1 MIKYLNSDLL
11 KIDKNSNKNVD
22 IYYIGYITI
31 KENLSIHSANPLCL
45 FIDKLDGHIKEKN
58 RYKYWILASANNS
71 KVVLIQYTEHWNEI
85 KYLIQTTKA
94 LKQVGMKKSAWKSN
108 SIQMKIYL

>member
-1 MIKYLNSDLL
+1 MIKYLNSHLL

-31 KENLSIHSANPLCL
+31 KENLNIHSANTLCL

-58 RYKYWILASANNS
+58 RYKYWSLASANNS